1 MSTRPRR
8 NQQSVVAVSVF
19 LLQFESLNKGFP
31 IHLLIPCGRPCE
43 AITRTLDETS
53 INVNM
58 AETSL
63 ASLKTKTGP
72 PPNQLDRSPGLRTL
86 CLIRITAFSAFN
98 KLFSTMVKPLM
109 NADTG

>member
-63 ASLKTKTGP
+63 ASLKSP
-72 PPNQLDRSPGLRTL
+72 PDEDLSSSKSIGSEPWFADAL
-86 CLIRITAFSAFN
+86 FN
-98 KLFSTMVKPLM
+98 TDNRFQ
-109 NADTG
+109 